1 MKKYGLNSAEY
12 IKCLFIDFL
21 LSKGEVQIIGN
32 EFMYGIKRKVVDL
45 VVLKNDKIIAV
56 EIKSDSDNL
65 KRLEEQILEYKK
77 IFDYVLIVATE
88 KHINKICEVTSS
100 SIGVYVIKNNLVIN
114 KIHSPHIQRNKDKTE
129 MLYSINAKY
138 LCKLNHYNLRK
149 YNADV
154 FVVVAF
160 GQLLPKSII
169 DMPRL
174 GCINV
179 HASLLPKYRGA
190 SPIQW
195 AVIDGCE
202 YSGVTTMKMDEG
214 LDTGDIL
221 LVDKVKLDKKETGGS
236 LFDRLSIVG
245 AKLLIKTLEGLETGS
260 IIPEKQNEA
269 ESSYVKMLKKSM
281 GELDFTK
288 SARQI
293 ECLIRG
299 LNPWPSAFTHLNGKM
314 LKIWDADVV
323 NDSDD
328 IINNNNVS
336 KECEAGTVCYV
347 DKKTF
352 IIKCGKDYLK
362 VNELQLEG
370 KKRMS
375 TDAFLL
381 GSHVEE
387 GTALG

>member
-1 MKKYGLNSAEY
+1 MSHNQHLHLEGSRFHVKE
-12 IKCLFIDFL
+12 
-21 LSKGEVQIIGN
+21 E
-32 EFMYGIKRKVVDL
+32 
-45 VVLKNDKIIAV
+45 AV
-56 EIKSDSDNL
+56 
-65 KRLEEQILEYKK
+65 
-77 IFDYVLIVATE
+77 
-88 KHINKICEVTSS
+88 
-100 SIGVYVIKNNLVIN
+100 KNN
-114 KIHSPHIQRNKDKTE
+114 IQVLQPERARDE
-129 MLYSINAKY
+129 AFVEE
-138 LCKLNHYNLRK
+138 LRK